1 MSSQKIQ
8 LLFGDLFGYSINE
21 STVYSASQ
29 QCYKKLK
36 KTEEIIKSKVA
47 ENNVV
52 HADET
57 GVRVAGRLHWLHTAT
72 TLLHTYLFVHE
83 KRGALALTSNKSLYS
98 LRNSSFLVRYSTFN
112 LNDLF
117 GSGLSRLGSH

>member
-1 MSSQKIQ
+1 M
-8 LLFGDLFGYSINE
+8 E
-21 STVYSASQ
+21 A
-29 QCYKKLK
+29 
-36 KTEEIIKSKVA
+36 IIKSKVA

-83 KRGALALTSNKSLYS
+83 KHRCIFFYYSRPVVLS
-98 LRNSSFLVRYSTFN
+98 LRSVLPAK
-112 LNDLF
+112 
-117 GSGLSRLGSH
+117 